1 MPITRRCLE
10 IIKSIKNWPQWQVSD
25 WHHVKFECYVLQ
37 FLSNFEIEIINLS
50 SGTEAEMKNVAYKN
64 KSHES
69 LESSAHDFLY
79 LYGFWIGLKLF
90 SVSVLWVR
98 LFIAWIL
105 LVCVCVCVC
114 VCACVC
120 VCVYTLP
127 LWSLLPTARRLRHTW
142 GIRINDAML
151 WVSFHVLLQVPSSP
165 FLNVLYFTSEDE
177 TPARR
182 KLKRKRYKPPQKD
195 GIYWYRI

>member
-25 WHHVKFECYVLQ
+25 WHHFKFECYVLQ

-114 VCACVC
+114 VCLYSSTVE
-120 VCVYTLP
+120 
-127 LWSLLPTARRLRHTW
+127 
-142 GIRINDAML
+142 
-151 WVSFHVLLQVPSSP
+151 PSSDCK
-165 FLNVLYFTSEDE
+165 TSETYLRD
-177 TPARR
+177 TDQRCYVVSIIPCASASSFISISKCVIFYLRR
-182 KLKRKRYKPPQKD
+182 RNSSSPKAQEKT
-195 GIYWYRI
+195 I

>member
-1 MPITRRCLE
+1 MPLTRRCLE

-25 WHHVKFECYVLQ
+25 WNHVKFECYALQ

-50 SGTEAEMKNVAYKN
+50 SGTEAETKNVAYKN

-79 LYGFWIGLKLF
+79 VYGFWMGLKLF

-105 LVCVCVCVC
+105 LLCVCVCVC
-114 VCACVC
+114 LYSSTVE
-120 VCVYTLP
+120 
-127 LWSLLPTARRLRHTW
+127 
-142 GIRINDAML
+142 
-151 WVSFHVLLQVPSSP
+151 PSSDCK
-165 FLNVLYFTSEDE
+165 TSETYLRD
-177 TPARR
+177 TDQRCDVVSIIPCASASSFISISKCVTFHLRR
-182 KLKRKRYKPPQKD
+182 RNSSSPKAQEKT
-195 GIYWYRI
+195 I

>member
-1 MPITRRCLE
+1 MPLTRRCLE

-25 WHHVKFECYVLQ
+25 WNHVKFECYALQ

-50 SGTEAEMKNVAYKN
+50 SGTEAETKNVAYKN

-79 LYGFWIGLKLF
+79 VYGFWMGLKLF

-105 LVCVCVCVC
+105 LLCVCVCVC
-114 VCACVC
+114 G
-120 VCVYTLP
+120 YTLP

-151 WVSFHVLLQVPSSP
+151 WVSFHVLLQVPSFP
-165 FLNVLYFTSEDE
+165 FLNVLHFTSEDE